1 MITAYLLLQQA
12 ASAFGIPVVADGT
25 PGPQTEHCARVL
37 ASNVG
42 HRASLP
48 KSSASGT
55 RLPVFGGRVS
65 TFGGKT
71 DPGDYYEG
79 LGYTIVADPDG
90 SGPLP
95 ARYTPAEY
103 FARDDVAQF
112 RPYLV
117 PEMATT
123 DTWSV
128 RGLGKIGVSYFLAPG
143 PADIECMGLVY
154 YAAARLYGP
163 LHALAKAG
171 TPIYLRVTNT
181 AIIVDGKPLSIIVRV
196 LDWGPTE
203 TWTAALVKMWNAKN
217 PNDLKQVGDKW
228 RFDLD
233 ISPAAYAA
241 LQLVSKYNG
250 RRKRW
255 LDSVD
260 WEVL

>member
-1 MITAYLLLQQA
+1 MITAYLLIQQA
-12 ASAFGIPVVADGT
+12 AAALGIPVVADGI
-25 PGPQTEHCARVL
+25 PGPQTEHCARVM
-37 ASNVG
+37 ANTVKY
-42 HRASLP
+42 RASLP
-48 KSSASGT
+48 KSGAGGSRRPLG
-55 RLPVFGGRVS
+55 GGRAS
-65 TFGGKT
+65 TFGGST

-79 LGYTIVADPDG
+79 LGYTIIADPDG

-112 RPYLV
+112 RPYFV

-128 RGLGKIGVSYFLAPG
+128 KGIGKIGVSYFLKPG
-143 PADIECMGLVY
+143 PAEVECVGSVY

-171 TPIYLRVTNT
+171 TPIYLEVTNT
-181 AIIVDGKPLSIIVRV
+181 AIIADGKPLSIIVRV

-203 TWTAALVKMWNAKN
+203 TWTKRLVKMWNAKN
-217 PNDLKQVGDKW
+217 PNDLKAVGDKW
-228 RFDLD
+228 RFDIDL
-233 ISPAAYAA
+233 SPAAYAA
-241 LQLVSKYNG
+241 LRLVGKWDS
-250 RRKRW
+250 RKQRW
-255 LDSVD
+255 LDAVD